1 MLIQRCLLL
10 FFTLYSTLFALTIS
24 IQTGKEAQ
32 QSFSIIHIHD
42 DALFQCQATKDSFQV
57 TTEITC
63 IFDKIP
69 AKNIGE
75 LNNNFFH
82 ITTTI
87 ANKKFIVRITPYE
100 KLDLYPILF
109 DLQQD
114 NDIYDVESNTSK
126 HWSIVGY
133 YELNPFAGSNDSF
146 SDSALNLP
154 VTFSRRTLPFVGGLD
169 IQGNPIEMQA
179 IQDVSEYIKIKEYY
193 NKKRYETAL
202 EHIVQME
209 EQYPHSVFKSEL
221 ALYKIRTLHQLNELE
236 AMLEASKKFIRE
248 FSSDQNI
255 AEVLVYTAHAYS
267 KLGMFSDA
275 DYFYDHLFNEHPN
288 SYFAYL
294 GYLYKADQL
303 AESGSWKRA
312 LKFYVKVLNETGDA
326 ALASMA
332 AFKLAQ
338 YYLDHGKREQA
349 IGFLNKILKGNRSYF
364 DEHFDASYDMAMALS
379 DHSNYKTAAAIA
391 GALLEKM
398 TPRHDRYEEVL
409 KNRGIWLA
417 RAHEKE
423 AAIQSFER
431 YLKEFKFGSYTDEI
445 KREKDAL
452 FFDLGDDNMSAA
464 LKAYDRIIERYHGD
478 DIAKKALYKKAQLLY
493 EHHEYAQ
500 VVALQ
505 EELLAL
511 DPQEYEVQP
520 LIDGAVAALMQ
531 EHLNRGECKDAV
543 RMSER
548 YEITLPDTWD
558 QKIFFCADEAG
569 NYRLAK
575 KIAQKYINSKN
586 IAQRLEWL
594 YRYISVDFKL
604 GNYTDVL
611 DASKELITLM
621 ALEKS
626 KQYNAIYRIN
636 FDANERLGKS
646 EGMIE
651 AIAMVEKVFGLDF
664 DDIDR
669 YAQMVALGNRQK
681 DDVMVENYAK
691 KVIYLQDKKASYS
704 QTPYVEFSLADA
716 LVKLNKLSEA
726 IEALKRL
733 DERAISSSQRAR
745 QKYLLGSLLQKSA
758 KTVAAKEAYKQSVEA
773 DKESAWG
780 RLAQDALNLMK

>member
-1 MLIQRCLLL
+1 M
-10 FFTLYSTLFALTIS
+10 SV
-24 IQTGKEAQ
+24 QTGKEAQ
-32 QSFSIIHIHD
+32 QNFSVIHIRD
-42 DALFQCQATKDSFQV
+42 NTLFQCQAKKDSFNV

-63 IFDKIP
+63 IFDNIP
-69 AKNIGE
+69 SKNIGE

-82 ITTTI
+82 ITTDI
-87 ANKKFIVRITPYE
+87 ENKQFIIRITPY
-100 KLDLYPILF
+100 KKFDLYPILF
-109 DLQQD
+109 DLQKD
-114 NDIYDVESNTSK
+114 NDLFYAQSSTSQ

-133 YELNPFAGSNDSF
+133 EEVNPFASKEPF
-146 SDSALNLP
+146 SDTAINLP
-154 VTFSRRTLPFVGGLD
+154 VTFSQRALPFVGGLD
-169 IQGNPIEMQA
+169 IQGNPIEMQS
-179 IQDVSEYIKIKEYY
+179 IKDVSEFIKIKEYY
-193 NKKRYETAL
+193 NKQQYDTAL
-202 EHIVQME
+202 ERITQME
-209 EQYPHSVFKSEL
+209 EQYPHSVFKSEV

-275 DYFYDHLFNEHPN
+275 DYFYDHLFNEHAN

-303 AESGSWKRA
+303 AESGSWKKA
-312 LKFYVKVLNETGDA
+312 LNFYAKVLNETNDTT
-326 ALASMA
+326 LASTA

-338 YYLDHGKREQA
+338 YYLDHAKREKA
-349 IGFLNKILKGNRSYF
+349 IRFLNKILEGNRSYF
-364 DEHFDASYDMAMALS
+364 YEHFDAAYDMAMALS
-379 DHSNYKTAAAIA
+379 DHGNYKTAAAIA
-391 GALLEKM
+391 GALLDAM
-398 TPRHDRYEEVL
+398 TPRHERYEEVL

-417 RAHEKE
+417 RAQEKE

-464 LKAYDRIIERYHGD
+464 LQAYNRIIERYHGD
-478 DIAKKALYKKAQLLY
+478 DIAKKALYKKAKLLY
-493 EHHEYAQ
+493 EHKAYAQ
-500 VVALQ
+500 VMALQ
-505 EELLAL
+505 EELLEL

-543 RMSER
+543 SMSER

-558 QKIFFCADEAG
+558 QKIYLCADETG
-569 NYRLAK
+569 NYQLAK
-575 KIAQKYINSKN
+575 KIAKKYLKSKE
-586 IAQRLEWL
+586 ISQRLQWL
-594 YRYISVDFKL
+594 FYYISVDFKL

-621 ALEKS
+621 KLEKS
-626 KQYNAIYRIN
+626 TQYNRIYRIR
-636 FDANERLGKS
+636 FDANERLGNS
-646 EGMIE
+646 DGMIE
-651 AIAMVEKVFGLDF
+651 AITTIEKVFGLDF

-669 YAQMVALGNRQK
+669 YAQMVALGNRKK

-691 KVIYLQDKKASYS
+691 KVIYLQEKKASYS

-716 LVKLNKLSEA
+716 LVKLNKNNEA
-726 IEALKRL
+726 IEVLKSL
-733 DERAISSSQRAR
+733 DEREISSEKRAR

-758 KTVAAKEAYKQSVEA
+758 KTLAAKEAYQQSIEA

-780 RLAQDALNLMK
+780 QLAQDALNLMK